1 MDGTDNRILRQ
12 EGKPMH
18 MQNPNRLRN
27 AGLAL
32 MLALWGAACVPVF
45 RNPIAASPD
54 LKPDPALLGTW
65 SSVKDGGD
73 GTQVSFFPRKDGWL
87 DIVFLADL
95 KGNSDS
101 GLDLTLY
108 EGYTT
113 TIEDDHVLCFRE
125 RPEKP
130 EADEP
135 ASYLLA
141 TYRVDPPT
149 RLDVRLFANAAV
161 RAAIESGA
169 LEGTVTTNVYADTIT
184 VTSSSAR
191 LLAAVVT
198 QGAAAF
204 TEPDQVMRFER
215 MEPVGAGA
223 ADDTEPADK

>member
-1 MDGTDNRILRQ
+1 
-12 EGKPMH
+12 
-18 MQNPNRLRN
+18 MQIPNRLRN
-27 AGLAL
+27 AGLAFV
-32 MLALWGAACVPVF
+32 LAMWGAACVPVF
-45 RNPIAASPD
+45 RNPISAPPE

-65 SSVKDGGD
+65 SSVKDSGD

-113 TIEDDHVLCFRE
+113 TIENDHVLCFRE

-130 EADEP
+130 VAEEP
-135 ASYLLA
+135 AAYLLA
-141 TYRVDPPT
+141 TYQVDPPT

-161 RAAIESGA
+161 RKAIETGT
-169 LEGTVTTNVYADTIT
+169 LEGTVETNVYADTIT

-191 LLAAVVT
+191 LLAAVVA
-198 QGAAAF
+198 QGAATF
-204 TEPDQVMRFER
+204 TEPENVMRFER
-215 MEPVGAGA
+215 MEVVSEK
-223 ADDTEPADK
+223 ADPSEESDPADK